1 MRAKQ
6 TQSKRKENYWQSG
19 PAISSSEKLMN
30 EAERKTRALHFFP
43 LDADGSLWD
52 PTGKGPDMNDALLM
66 SPSIGRREIQGL

>member
-19 PAISSSEKLMN
+19 LAISSSEKLMSQ
-30 EAERKTRALHFFP
+30 ADRKTRALHFFP

-52 PTGKGPDMNDALLM
+52 PIGKGPDMNDALLM